1 MKFKLPLVL
10 FLVLSCTVVFAV
22 PPGKAVKQLDH
33 SAAYQPLRNFNDTI
47 IIPFEY
53 KQSALFHAFTFEVID
68 SVVNIL
74 KKDTAIR
81 LTIDGYAYIDEGND
95 TVRKYLS
102 LNRALFVKEYVLG
115 RGIGL
120 SRIISV
126 NGLGATKSQLKK
138 TNALGKIINCR
149 AELLL
154 IYPPPPPI
162 IVISD
167 RDEDGIADADDKCP
181 DEYGYI
187 ETNGCPNKDRVIVP
201 FENSQTSLHS
211 FTYMVLDSVVSMLK
225 EDPLLTISI
234 EGHAYKDE
242 GTKNV
247 CDNLAKERAAIAKEY
262 LISRYV
268 AAARIDAVKSFG
280 STKPLN
286 AGRNPQE
293 KNRNARVEIVLNRHQ
308 Q

>member
-1 MKFKLPLVL
+1 MKFKLSLVL
-10 FLVLSCTVVFAV
+10 FLVLSYTVAFAV
-22 PPGKAVKQLDH
+22 PPDKAIRQLDH
-33 SAAYQPLRNFNDTI
+33 SIAYQPLRNFNDTI

-81 LTIDGYAYIDEGND
+81 LTIDGYSYVDEGND
-95 TVRKYLS
+95 TVCKYLS

-115 RGIGL
+115 RGIDL

-126 NGLGATKSQLKK
+126 NGLGKMKSQLKK

-167 RDEDGIADADDKCP
+167 RDEDGIADTDDKCP
-181 DEYGYI
+181 DEYGYV
-187 ETNGCPNKDRVIVP
+187 ETNGCPNKNRIIVP
-201 FENSQTSLHS
+201 FENNQASLHS
-211 FTYMVLDSVVSMLK
+211 LTYVVLDSVVSMLK

-242 GTKNV
+242 GTKSV

-262 LISRYV
+262 LMSRYV
-268 AAARIDAVKSFG
+268 AATRIEAVKSFG
-280 STKPLN
+280 NIRPLN

>member
-1 MKFKLPLVL
+1 MNFRLPLVL
-10 FLVLSCTVVFAV
+10 VLILSCTVVFAV
-22 PPGKAVKQLDH
+22 PPGKAVKQTGH
-33 SAAYQPLRNFNDTI
+33 SFTYQPLRNFNDTI

-81 LTIDGYAYIDEGND
+81 LTIDGYAYVDEGND
-95 TVRKYLS
+95 TVCKYLS

-115 RGIGL
+115 RGIDL

-126 NGLGATKSQLKK
+126 NGLGKMKSQLKR

-154 IYPPPPPI
+154 VYPPPPPK
-162 IVISD
+162 IVVSD

-187 ETNGCPNKDRVIVP
+187 ETNGCPNKDRVVVP
-201 FENSQTSLHS
+201 FENNQASLHS
-211 FTYMVLDSVVSMLK
+211 LTYIVLDSVVNMLK
-225 EDPLLTISI
+225 ENPLLTISI

-242 GTKNV
+242 GTKTV

-262 LISRYV
+262 LMSRYV
-268 AAARIDAVKSFG
+268 AAARIEAVKSFG
-280 STKPLN
+280 SVRPLN
-286 AGRNPQE
+286 AGKNPQE